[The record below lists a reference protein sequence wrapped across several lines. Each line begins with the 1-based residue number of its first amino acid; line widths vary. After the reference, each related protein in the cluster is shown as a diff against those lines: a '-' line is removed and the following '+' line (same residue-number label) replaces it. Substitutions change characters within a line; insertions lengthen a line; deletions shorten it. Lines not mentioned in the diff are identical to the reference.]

1 MFDLLVFPTTIEPN
15 LKRSNLLEYHNF
27 LQPYSHSG
35 STLPPSFVPPLS
47 FFSSGS
53 PLSSFTLLF
62 FFSFYVLILFFVHLC
77 TLVFCLGRGLAQRLS
92 MLPRLAIFLP
102 QFSEYLRLQAH
113 TALVY
118 SQKANPIPDSPFLTP
133 LPPTCRLYFFFCL
146 SYVNLTRPS

>member
-1 MFDLLVFPTTIEPN
+1 MHIP
-15 LKRSNLLEYHNF
+15 
-27 LQPYSHSG
+27 Q
-35 STLPPSFVPPLS
+35 LS
-47 FFSSGS
+47 
-53 PLSSFTLLF
+53 

-146 SYVNLTRPS
+146 SYVNLTRPSWRRCFRVRLLYSATFTYYFSVKGQIITIFIFKPHTWYWCLNPVATATNCSSQQ